1 MVSSLNN
8 KIRILKW
15 LALVT
20 CIVMFL
26 ATFGGGVVTRT
37 DSGLGC
43 GREFPLCNGK
53 LVPAHTIASII
64 EFTHRSVSTMAGLLS
79 IASFVGF
86 LLYMK
91 HRKDL
96 QLFSLLT
103 LLFVIIQGA
112 MGALAVVFSQSAP
125 VMALHFGFALIAFA
139 SATMMTLGAW
149 KEHADSRFNPRLPT
163 VPVNRGYRN
172 FIWLSTIYT
181 YIAVYSGA
189 LLSHSVIQ
197 KVVNLGGIISPLL
210 LHQLSS
216 GLLFV
221 VILAVGH
228 YSYRYHPN
236 HRDIRVLGVV
246 AVALIML
253 QVVIGISLLYVTRP
267 EIYMFVVLAH
277 MLVIATLFSILCY
290 MSYRVWQLSP
300 DRNIVRTR
308 TQRT

>member
-1 MVSSLNN
+1 
-8 KIRILKW
+8 
-15 LALVT
+15 
-20 CIVMFL
+20 MFL

-53 LVPAHTIASII
+53 LVPAHTIASLI
-64 EFTHRSVSTMAGLLS
+64 EFSHRSVSAMAGILS

-86 LLYMK
+86 LLFMK

-103 LLFVIIQGA
+103 LMFVIIQGA
-112 MGALAVVFSQSAP
+112 MGALAVVFSQSAA
-125 VMALHFGFALIAFA
+125 VMGLHFGFALIAFA

-149 KEHADSRFNPRLPT
+149 QEHADSRHTPRLIPGA
-163 VPVNRGYRN
+163 VSRGFRN

-197 KVVNLGGIISPLL
+197 KVVNIGGFISPLL
-210 LHQLSS
+210 LHQISA

-221 VILAVGH
+221 IILAVGH

-236 HRDIRVLGVV
+236 HRDIRILGVV
-246 AVALIML
+246 SVLLILL
-253 QVVIGISLLYVTRP
+253 QVVIGIILLYVNKP
-267 EIYMFVVLAH
+267 EIYMFIVLGH
-277 MLVIATLFSILCY
+277 MLVIASLFSILAY
-290 MSYRVWQLSP
+290 LSYRVWQLSP
-300 DRNIVRTR
+300 DRKFVSTQA
-308 TQRT
+308 QRT

>member
-1 MVSSLNN
+1 MNSLNN

-53 LVPAHTIASII
+53 LVPAHTIASLI
-64 EFTHRSVSTMAGLLS
+64 EFSHRSVSAMAGILS

-86 LLYMK
+86 LLFMK

-103 LLFVIIQGA
+103 LMFVIIQGA
-112 MGALAVVFSQSAP
+112 MGALAVVFSQSAA
-125 VMALHFGFALIAFA
+125 VMGLHFGFALIAFA

-149 KEHADSRFNPRLPT
+149 QEHADSRHTPRLIPG
-163 VPVNRGYRN
+163 PVSRGFRN

-197 KVVNLGGIISPLL
+197 KVVNIGASYLHCCFIRFQLVCCSSLSWLWVTTHTVITRITGIS
-210 LHQLSS
+210 
-216 GLLFV
+216 V
-221 VILAVGH
+221 YWV
-228 YSYRYHPN
+228 SYR
-236 HRDIRVLGVV
+236 
-246 AVALIML
+246 
-253 QVVIGISLLYVTRP
+253 S
-267 EIYMFVVLAH
+267 
-277 MLVIATLFSILCY
+277 C
-290 MSYRVWQLSP
+290 
-300 DRNIVRTR
+300 
-308 TQRT
+308 

>member
-1 MVSSLNN
+1 MNSLNN

-53 LVPAHTIASII
+53 LVPAHTIASLI
-64 EFTHRSVSTMAGLLS
+64 EFSHRSVSAMAGILS

-86 LLYMK
+86 LLFMK

-103 LLFVIIQGA
+103 LMFVIIQGA
-112 MGALAVVFSQSAP
+112 MGALAVVFSQSAA
-125 VMALHFGFALIAFA
+125 VMGLHFGFALIAFA

-149 KEHADSRFNPRLPT
+149 QEHADSRHTPRLIPGR
-163 VPVNRGYRN
+163 VSRGYRN

-197 KVVNLGGIISPLL
+197 KVVNIGGFISPLL
-210 LHQLSS
+210 LHQISA

-221 VILAVGH
+221 IILAVGH

-236 HRDIRVLGVV
+236 HRDIRILGVV
-246 AVALIML
+246 SVLLILL
-253 QVVIGISLLYVTRP
+253 QVVIGIILLYVNRP
-267 EIYMFVVLAH
+267 EIYMFIVLGH
-277 MLVIATLFSILCY
+277 MLVIASLFSILAY
-290 MSYRVWQLSP
+290 LSYRVWQLSP
-300 DRNIVRTR
+300 DRKLVPTQA
-308 TQRT
+308 QRT

>member
-1 MVSSLNN
+1 MNSLNN

-53 LVPAHTIASII
+53 LVPAHTIASVI
-64 EFTHRSVSTMAGLLS
+64 EFTHRSVSAMAGILS

-86 LLYMK
+86 LLFMK

-103 LLFVIIQGA
+103 LMFVIIQGA
-112 MGALAVVFSQSAP
+112 MGALAVIFSQSAA
-125 VMALHFGFALIAFA
+125 VMGLHFGFALIAFA

-149 KEHADSRFNPRLPT
+149 QEHADSRYTPRLIPG
-163 VPVNRGYRN
+163 PVSRGFRN

-197 KVVNLGGIISPLL
+197 KVVNIGGFISPLL
-210 LHQLSS
+210 LHQISA

-221 VILAVGH
+221 IILAVGH

-236 HRDIRVLGVV
+236 HRDIRILGVV
-246 AVALIML
+246 SVLLILL
-253 QVVIGISLLYVTRP
+253 QVVIGIILLYVNRP
-267 EIYMFVVLAH
+267 EIYMFIVLGH
-277 MLVIATLFSILCY
+277 MLVIASLFSILAY
-290 MSYRVWQLSP
+290 LSYRVWQLSP
-300 DRNIVRTR
+300 DRNIVRTH

>member
-1 MVSSLNN
+1 MNLNN
-8 KIRILKW
+8 KIGILKW

-53 LVPAHTIASII
+53 LVPAHTIASLI
-64 EFTHRSVSTMAGLLS
+64 EFSHRSVSAMAGILS

-86 LLYMK
+86 LLFMK

-103 LLFVIIQGA
+103 LMFVIIQGA
-112 MGALAVVFSQSAP
+112 MGALAVVFSQSAA
-125 VMALHFGFALIAFA
+125 VMGLHFGFALIAFA

-149 KEHADSRFNPRLPT
+149 QEHADSRHTPRLIPG
-163 VPVNRGYRN
+163 PVSRGFRN
-172 FIWLSTIYT
+172 FIWLSTVYT

-197 KVVNLGGIISPLL
+197 KVVNIGGFISPLL
-210 LHQLSS
+210 LHQISA

-221 VILAVGH
+221 IILAVGH

-236 HRDIRVLGVV
+236 HRDIRILGVV
-246 AVALIML
+246 SVLLILL
-253 QVVIGISLLYVTRP
+253 QVVIGIILLYVNKP
-267 EIYMFVVLAH
+267 EIYMFIVLGH
-277 MLVIATLFSILCY
+277 MLVIASLFSILAY
-290 MSYRVWQLSP
+290 LSYRVWQLSP
-300 DRNIVRTR
+300 DRKFVSTQA
-308 TQRT
+308 QRT